1 MVNLGSNPTSASQNV
16 DPMLEQAPC
25 GFLSVRDDGIIEYVN
40 GTLCQLL
47 GWEPGTLHGQNVIA
61 ILPMASRIFYQTHV
75 FPMLRMQESAS
86 ELYFSL
92 RSRSGQDIPILAN
105 GVRQQRHGEL
115 INDYVVIPIRQR
127 MQYEDQILRA
137 KRMAEAAIGA
147 QKQAEATL
155 KQQYERAVAL
165 GQITQ
170 HIRESLDLP
179 QIFAVAAQETRQGL
193 GADRVGIFRFTQA
206 NEGADEAVGGGFVSE
221 AVTPGVDAVMA
232 AQVPHHGF
240 GDHYRSIRA
249 RGGTLAIRDLHD
261 LDEMPPPA
269 EVTQLFSQFQVQ
281 ATLVVPL
288 HKGPE
293 LWGLIVIHHCQGP
306 RYWQGVEVELVEDI
320 AVQLAIA
327 IQQADL
333 VKQLQVELLERQRAE
348 ARLTEINRE
357 LQHATGLLEQ
367 LAHIDPLTQIA
378 NRRRFSDRLDEEWNR
393 LSRDRLPLSLLLF
406 DLDYFKQYND
416 TYGHQ
421 LGDDCLYTIAQAA
434 QGVVGRPTDL
444 LARYGGEEFAV
455 ILPNTHRQG
464 AIAVAQ
470 HIHQAIAARAILH
483 RASAVSNQV
492 TLSLG
497 LSTLT
502 PSRELT
508 STVLI
513 QQADQALYRAKQQ
526 GRNRTVVFDPAVFDS
541 GYDPDP
547 LPPAL

>member
-1 MVNLGSNPTSASQNV
+1 
-16 DPMLEQAPC
+16 MLEQAPC

-40 GTLCQLL
+40 GTLCKLL
-47 GWEPGTLHGQNVIA
+47 GWEQGALHGQNIIA

-75 FPMLRMQESAS
+75 FPMLRMQGSVS
-86 ELYFSL
+86 EIYLSL
-92 RSRSGQDIPILAN
+92 RSQLGQDIPVLAN
-105 GVRQQRHGEL
+105 GMRRQRHDEP
-115 INDYVVIPIRQR
+115 INDCVVIPIRQR
-127 MQYEDQILRA
+127 MQYEDEILRA
-137 KRMAEAAIGA
+137 KKLAEAAIGA

-179 QIFAVAAQETRQGL
+179 QIFAVAAQEIRQGL

-206 NEGADEAVGGGFVSE
+206 NDGADEAVGGGFVSE
-221 AVTPGVDAVMA
+221 AVAPEVDAVMA
-232 AQVPHHGF
+232 AQILHHGF
-240 GDHYRSIRA
+240 GDHYQNLRPQ
-249 RGGTLAIRDLHD
+249 GGTLAIRDLRD
-261 LDEMPPPA
+261 LDEMPPLA
-269 EVTQLFSQFQVQ
+269 EATQLFDQFRVQ
-281 ATLVVPL
+281 ASLVVPL
-288 HKGPE
+288 QKGLE

-357 LQHATGLLEQ
+357 LQHATGLLEK

-378 NRRRFSDRLDEEWNR
+378 NRRRFSDRLDQEWSR

-406 DLDYFKQYND
+406 DVDHFKHYND

-434 QGVVGRPTDL
+434 QGAVGRPTDL
-444 LARYGGEEFAV
+444 LARYGGEEFVV
-455 ILPNTHRQG
+455 ILPNTNRQG

-470 HIHQAIAARAILH
+470 HIHHAIAAQAIPH
-483 RASAVSNQV
+483 QSSAVSNQV

-526 GRNRTVVFDPAVFDS
+526 GRNRTVVFDPAVFDPGHYS
-541 GYDPDP
+541 DP
-547 LPPAL
+547 LPPAH